1 MTDATEFRKSVAAEV
16 QRRMRA
22 AAAEE
27 ILEEPGTFRTP
38 PASGAPR
45 SPEQVEELEDL
56 EEDQAGFEEKA
67 ESEPKEE
74 DAEVEVAAAG
84 ESDGQTKEEP
94 KIEVGRSSGTSQPP
108 GAKVQERQRK
118 TSVHGE
124 LAECSRTK
132 GADFPF
138 QLPEEPAVRQ
148 SDVNDSFEASE
159 EEEPP
164 PVKKTS
170 PVKKTPPVKKRPA
183 AKTREEEQPEPP
195 KPVKKRPAAAKAK
208 PVMKRPAGCSRVEKP
223 ENPEGL
229 EAAVP
234 DAAAPVLMKRPATS
248 SPSSQSPKKQRAE
261 IASSG
266 IDMTA
271 WDWEDSPDQTFKVS
285 KHGHWEA
292 RFYVHIV

>member
-22 AAAEE
+22 AAAQE
-27 ILEEPGTFRTP
+27 ILEEPGTFHTP

-45 SPEQVEELEDL
+45 SPDQVEELEDL

-94 KIEVGRSSGTSQPP
+94 KIEVGHSSGTSQPP
-108 GAKVQERQRK
+108 GAKVQVPQRK

-124 LAECSRTK
+124 LTECSRTK

-159 EEEPP
+159 EEAPP
-164 PVKKTS
+164 PVKKT
-170 PVKKTPPVKKRPA
+170 PPA

-195 KPVKKRPAAAKAK
+195 KPVKKRPAAAKVK

-261 IASSG
+261 SASSG

-271 WDWEDSPDQTFKVS
+271 WDWEASPDQTFKVS